1 MEMMLSGID
10 PNAGPR
16 GDAYKATFDPSLF
29 GRQLGEAAAARVGE
43 QGQKPEEEE
52 DAELLGSFEAAA
64 QFGGARTGKVFKC
77 GVRGVGYYLDRPP
90 APVVDAASLH
100 AEAAA
105 VEKEQAAEAA
115 EAKVRRHSKAECL
128 CITRAPAPPPHT
140 RAAGPPGPTWI
151 SPANAPV
158 EAKERWVNKLWVLWV
173 H

>member
-128 CITRAPAPPPHT
+128 SSPVPRLRHHTHAPPARP
-140 RAAGPPGPTWI
+140 ALPGYLLPMH
-151 SPANAPV
+151 
-158 EAKERWVNKLWVLWV
+158 LWKQKSGG
-173 H
+173 